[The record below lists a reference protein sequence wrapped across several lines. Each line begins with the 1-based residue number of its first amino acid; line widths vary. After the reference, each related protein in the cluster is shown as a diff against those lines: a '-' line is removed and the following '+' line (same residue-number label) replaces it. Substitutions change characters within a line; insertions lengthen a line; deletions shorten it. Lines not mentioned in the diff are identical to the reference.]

1 MCLPNIIKRYLIIIF
16 LLLAIISSAI
26 YYGNNTIDISKYILT
41 SKKITKDNVKIL
53 QISDL
58 HCKSFGK
65 NQRTLLDQIENIS
78 PDIIVIT
85 GDLIDGRTNSK
96 NYNNSFI
103 LVNELVDKYP
113 IYYVTGNHE
122 YYANYAEEI
131 KEKLSSLGVIVLDNS
146 NSHTSIK
153 NTSINIL
160 GIDDNYS
167 YNSESILKDL
177 TSNIKECDINILLA
191 HRPEYFS
198 QYSNYNFDF
207 IFSGHAHGGQFRIP
221 FTHKGLAAPGQGIFP
236 ELTEGYHT
244 LNNSTMII
252 SRGLGNS
259 IFPFRLFNH
268 PELVVL
274 EISSK

>member
-1 MCLPNIIKRYLIIIF
+1 MSLPNFRKRYLLMIF

-26 YYGNNTIDISKYILT
+26 FYGNNAIDISTYTLT

-65 NQRTLLDQIENIS
+65 AQQILLAQIENIS
-78 PDIIVIT
+78 PDIT
-85 GDLIDGRTNSK
+85 GDLIDGRTNPK

-103 LVNELVDKYP
+103 LVNELADKYP

-122 YYANYAEEI
+122 YYADYAEEI

-146 NSHTSIK
+146 SSHTSIK
-153 NTSINIL
+153 NTSFNIW

-167 YNSESILKDL
+167 YSSESILKDL
-177 TSNIKECDINILLA
+177 TSNIKESDINILLA
-191 HRPEYFS
+191 HRPEYFN
-198 QYSNYNFDF
+198 QYSSYDFDF

-221 FTHKGLAAPGQGIFP
+221 FMHKGIAAPGQGIFP

>member
-1 MCLPNIIKRYLIIIF
+1 MSLPNFRKRYLLMIF

-26 YYGNNTIDISKYILT
+26 FYGNNTIDISTYTLT

-65 NQRTLLDQIENIS
+65 AQQILLAQIENIS

-85 GDLIDGRTNSK
+85 GDLIDGRTNPK
-96 NYNNSFI
+96 KYNSFI
-103 LVNELVDKYP
+103 LVNELADKYP

-122 YYANYAEEI
+122 YYADYAEEI

-146 NSHTSIK
+146 SSHTSIK
-153 NTSINIL
+153 NTSFNIW

-167 YNSESILKDL
+167 YSSESILKDL
-177 TSNIKECDINILLA
+177 TSNIKESDINILLA
-191 HRPEYFS
+191 HRPEYFN
-198 QYSNYNFDF
+198 QYSSYDFDF

-221 FTHKGLAAPGQGIFP
+221 FMHKGIAAPGQGIFP

>member
-1 MCLPNIIKRYLIIIF
+1 MSLPNFRKRYLLMIF

-26 YYGNNTIDISKYILT
+26 FYGNNTIDISTYTLT
-41 SKKITKDNVKIL
+41 SKKMIKDNVKII

-65 NQRTLLDQIENIS
+65 AQQILLAQIENIS

-85 GDLIDGRTNSK
+85 GDLIDGRTNPK

-103 LVNELVDKYP
+103 LVNELADKYP

-122 YYANYAEEI
+122 YYADYAEEI

-146 NSHTSIK
+146 SSHTSIK
-153 NTSINIL
+153 NTSFNIW

-167 YNSESILKDL
+167 YSSESILKDL
-177 TSNIKECDINILLA
+177 TSNIKESDINILLA
-191 HRPEYFS
+191 HRPEYFN
-198 QYSNYNFDF
+198 QYSSYDFDF

-221 FTHKGLAAPGQGIFP
+221 FMHKGIAAPGQGIFP

>member
-1 MCLPNIIKRYLIIIF
+1 MIF

-26 YYGNNTIDISKYILT
+26 FYGNNTIDISTYTLT
-41 SKKITKDNVKIL
+41 SKKMIKDNVKIL

-65 NQRTLLDQIENIS
+65 AQQILLAQIENIS

-85 GDLIDGRTNSK
+85 GDLIDGRTNPK

-103 LVNELVDKYP
+103 LVNELADKYP

-122 YYANYAEEI
+122 YYADYAEEI

-146 NSHTSIK
+146 SSHTSIK
-153 NTSINIL
+153 NTSFNIW

-167 YNSESILKDL
+167 YSSESILKDL
-177 TSNIKECDINILLA
+177 ISNIKESDINILLA
-191 HRPEYFS
+191 HRPEYFN
-198 QYSNYNFDF
+198 QYSSYDFDF
-207 IFSGHAHGGQFRIP
+207 IFLGHAHGGQFRIP
-221 FTHKGLAAPGQGIFP
+221 FMHKGIAAPGQGIFP